1 LSREEAL
8 RGMTIWAAY
17 ANFEEDKKGSLEAGK
32 FADFVVLN
40 KDIMKISREEF
51 NEIQIEKTYVNGKK
65 VFEKE
70 TLKH

>member
-1 LSREEAL
+1 
-8 RGMTIWAAY
+8 
-17 ANFEEDKKGSLEAGK
+17 
-32 FADFVVLN
+32 
-40 KDIMKISREEF
+40 MKISREEF